1 MILPKARRERRERIA
16 GYCKRLAWS
25 QTAVTL
31 CEQAAPLQE
40 AFLEEVMAAELA
52 NREVGRRARLLS
64 RAGFPAHKTLTD
76 FDRRVVRL
84 PSTITWDDLD
94 QGTFIPAHRNLVFFG
109 GVGLGKTHLA
119 IALGIAACERGQT
132 VRFATVTGL
141 VVRLTEALKA
151 GTLERAFM
159 DLQRTDLLILDE
171 WGYLPIDR
179 AGAQL
184 LFRVVADSYET
195 RSLILTTNLEF
206 SKWGTVFTDD
216 QMTAAM
222 IDRLAHHG
230 HLLLFEGESYRM
242 QHALMKER

>member
-1 MILPKARRERRERIA
+1 MNYE
-16 GYCKRLAWS
+16 
-25 QTAVTL
+25 
-31 CEQAAPLQE
+31 
-40 AFLEEVMAAELA
+40 FLEQVMAAELA

-64 RAGFPAHKTLTD
+64 RAGFPAHKTFAH
-76 FDRRVVRL
+76 FDRRMVQL
-84 PSTITWDDLD
+84 PSTLSWDDLEH
-94 QGTFIPAHRNLVFFG
+94 GTFLEDHRHRVLFG

-119 IALGIAACERGQT
+119 TALGMAACERGYT
-132 VRFATVTGL
+132 VRFFTVTGL

-159 DLQRTDLLILDE
+159 ELQRADLVVLDE

-179 AGAQL
+179 QGAQL

-195 RSLILTTNLEF
+195 RSLILTTNVEF
-206 SKWGTVFTDD
+206 SKWGAIFTDD

-230 HLLLFEGESYRM
+230 HLLIFDGESYRM